1 VSSHD
6 FLVEIGSEE
15 LPPKALKT
23 LSESFTREFTER
35 LNKSG
40 LTFGDVHSFASPR
53 RLAIRVQQLASSQP
67 ALEIERR
74 GPSVSAAFDASG
86 KPTKACEG
94 FARSCKTTPQQLE
107 KLTTDKGSWMV
118 YRTTEPGKATVQL
131 LPDLVAQALA
141 VLPFPKKMRWGASR
155 IEFVRPVHWVLM
167 LIDDN
172 VPEATILGIRV
183 SNSSRG
189 HRFHNTGELII
200 RHPEDYEQLLEKP
213 GCVIADFNKRKKII
227 QKRIQQLAIPAN
239 GQVII
244 DDDLLNEVTSL
255 TEWPVALMGQ
265 FDARFL
271 QVPDQ
276 ALISTMK
283 SNQKYFHVQDADK
296 NLLPY
301 FVTIANLQSKNP
313 QQVISGNERVIR
325 PRLEDAAFFFETDQ
339 KRRLESRINEL
350 DSIIFQKQL
359 GNLREKSERVSK
371 LSAKIASVVGS
382 NAEWAERAGKLSK
395 TDLTTEMVL
404 EFPELQGIMGRC
416 YANIDGEAEDVS
428 VALEEQYLPRYAG
441 DKLPHTLTG
450 AALSIADKLD
460 SLVGIFGIDQAP
472 SGTKDPFALRRAA
485 LGILRII
492 TEKELDLD
500 LAQCIEWALELYPSF
515 DVSNVQDAVT
525 NYVLERFR
533 AWYEELGI
541 PVEVV
546 QSVMARRP
554 TRPMEFDQRI
564 QAVAAFVKLESAQTL
579 AAANKRVSNILA
591 KEHDVQADHLD
602 ENLLHEPLEKML
614 YQALKQVS
622 AEIQSDLAARNF
634 TQALKKLTVLK
645 TPIDN
650 FFDGIMVMTDNPE
663 IRRNRIALLA
673 EVRAQFLKI
682 ADISLLQ
689 SKG

>member
-1 VSSHD
+1 MSSHD

-23 LSESFTREFTER
+23 LSEAFTREFTER
-35 LNKSG
+35 LNKAG
-40 LTFGDVHSFASPR
+40 LAYGEVHSFASPR
-53 RLAIRVQQLASSQP
+53 RLAIRVRQLASFQP

-86 KPTKACEG
+86 NPTRACEG

-107 KLTTDKGSWMV
+107 KLTTDKGSWVV
-118 YRTTEPGKATVQL
+118 YRTTEAGKAAAQL
-131 LPDLVAQALA
+131 LPDLVAHALA

-167 LIDDN
+167 LIDED
-172 VPEATILGIRV
+172 VPEATILGIRAN
-183 SNSSRG
+183 NSSRG
-189 HRFHNTGELII
+189 HRFHHAGELTI
-200 RHPEDYEQLLEKP
+200 RHPEDYEQQLEKP
-213 GCVIADFNKRKKII
+213 GCVIADYNRRKKII
-227 QKRIQQLAIPAN
+227 QEKIQQLAIPAN

-244 DDDLLNEVTSL
+244 DDDLLDEVTSL
-255 TEWPVALMGQ
+255 TEWPVALIGQ

-283 SNQKYFHVQDADK
+283 SNQKYFHVQDADG

-313 QQVISGNERVIR
+313 QQIVSGNERVIR

-339 KRRLESRINEL
+339 KRKLESRINEL
-350 DSIIFQKQL
+350 DSIIFQQQL
-359 GNLREKSERVSK
+359 GSLREKSERVSK
-371 LSAKIASVVGS
+371 LSAKIADVIGS
-382 NAEWAERAGKLSK
+382 NVPWAERAGKLCK

-416 YANIDGEAEDVS
+416 YAGIDGEAEEVS
-428 VALEEQYLPRYAG
+428 IALEEQYLPRYAR
-441 DKLPHTLTG
+441 DKLPDTLTG

-500 LAQCIEWALELYPSF
+500 LSHCIEWSLEYYPSF
-515 DVSNVQDAVT
+515 DVNNVQDAVT

-533 AWYEELGI
+533 AWYEEQGI
-541 PVEVV
+541 PIEVV

-554 TRPMEFDQRI
+554 TKPLEFDQRI

-591 KEHDVQADHLD
+591 KEQDVQADHLD
-602 ENLLHEPLEKML
+602 ENLLHEPLENEL

-622 AEIQSDLAARNF
+622 AEIHSDLAARNF

-645 TPIDN
+645 NPIDK

-673 EVRAQFLKI
+673 EVRTQFLKI
-682 ADISLLQ
+682 ADISLLPG
-689 SKG
+689 KG